1 MRVRLPPEPYNLKIM
16 NHEIYLNKELFPL
29 TTYEGLALKDQI
41 MKDATL
47 FDEIQEMKE
56 KGISLGS
63 EQELQLKELEIKIP
77 HATRLIANEW
87 TKNI

>member
-1 MRVRLPPEPYNLKIM
+1 
-16 NHEIYLNKELFPL
+16 
-29 TTYEGLALKDQI
+29 

-47 FDEIQEMKE
+47 FDEIQELKE